1 MSYASLGH
9 VTRLFVA
16 VAFLAALG
24 AAPEHARAA
33 ELQTL
38 VVLDPVINEQA
49 RAELLEQA
57 ATLRTL
63 VEPLPLPKIASVL
76 PTERLT
82 NVHRALETARAA
94 AEEASW
100 ADCVREAGNGLAES
114 SAILEELGDIRVI
127 RDLHLQVGVCLVQ
140 ASVDAG
146 TADGLASARPHFEIA
161 TLALE
166 TEPPE
171 GLFRVEAEAALKSV
185 RDEVL
190 SRSKGEVLIE
200 TDPPGATVLLDGLEL
215 AGVTPLRAEV
225 RLGEHFITVRR
236 FRFAPT
242 TQVKFFQPSATL
254 RIELDHPRRSE
265 LGADL
270 VRVGEAAP
278 LLERQLAEAAW
289 SRADEL
295 LIATAAGDR
304 LTLSLYDSGSGVGLR
319 EEISLGTSDDEL
331 RTALCRVLG
340 EPCAPVEAD
349 GGIPWYV
356 WPLAGAAVVGGVV
369 TAAVVAETSR
379 DIVLCP
385 REGC

>member
-24 AAPEHARAA
+24 AATEHARAA

-295 LIATAAGDR
+295 LLATAAGDR